1 MRRMRQN
8 NRVFGGALLAGL
20 VLAGGGGLA
29 AASGG
34 ARARASKVPLVNLTL
49 SSSTGLEPIAARYT
63 CDGAD
68 QSLPLSWGRI
78 PYGTVELAV
87 FIINSEPVH
96 GKFVVDWAVTGLKP
110 SLRKLSAGQLPAGA
124 VVGRNSFG
132 QARYS
137 ICPPRGARA
146 GYLIRLDALP
156 KRVGERPGFNA
167 PVQLTPVIRASS
179 FSGLLGF
186 SYKRR

>member
-1 MRRMRQN
+1 MRRMRQG

-49 SSSTGLEPIAARYT
+49 ASSTGLEPIAARYT

-96 GKFVVDWAVTGLKP
+96 GKFFVDWAVTGLKP
-110 SLRKLSAGQLPAGA
+110 SLRKLSPGQLPAGA

>member
-1 MRRMRQN
+1 MRRMRQIN
-8 NRVFGGALLAGL
+8 SVFGGALLA
-20 VLAGGGGLA
+20 VLALASGGGLA
-29 AASGG
+29 AASGQP
-34 ARARASKVPLVNLTL
+34 RAHASNEPLDNLTV

-68 QSLPLSWGRI
+68 QSPPLSWGRI
-78 PYGTVELAV
+78 PSGTVELALFV
-87 FIINSEPVH
+87 INSEPVH
-96 GKFVVDWAVTGLKP
+96 GKLFVDWAVTGLKP

-137 ICPPRGARA
+137 ICPSRGVHA
-146 GYLIRLDALP
+146 GYLVRLDALP
-156 KRVGERPGFNA
+156 KRVGERRGFNA
-167 PVQLTPVIRASS
+167 PVQLTPVNRASN

>member
-1 MRRMRQN
+1 MPGGRQTRRF
-8 NRVFGGALLAGL
+8 FGGAVLAGL
-20 VLAGGGGLA
+20 ALAGGGGLA
-29 AASGG
+29 AASSQP
-34 ARARASKVPLVNLTL
+34 RAHASKEPTLSLAL

-68 QSLPLSWGRI
+68 QSPPISWGRI
-78 PYGTVELAV
+78 PSGTVELALFV
-87 FIINSEPVH
+87 INDEPVH
-96 GKFVVDWAVTGLKP
+96 GKFFVDWAVTGLKP

-137 ICPPRGARA
+137 ICPSRGVHT
-146 GYLIRLDALP
+146 GYVVRLDALP

-167 PVQLTPVIRASS
+167 PVQLTPVTHASS
-179 FSGLLGF
+179 FFGLLGF

>member
-1 MRRMRQN
+1 MRRMRQS

-34 ARARASKVPLVNLTL
+34 ARAHASKVPLVNISLT
-49 SSSTGLEPIAARYT
+49 SSTGLEPIAARYT

-87 FIINSEPVH
+87 FVINDEPVR
-96 GKFVVDWAVTGLKP
+96 GKFFVDWAVTGLKP
-110 SLRKLSAGQLPAGA
+110 SLRKLSAGRLPSGA
-124 VVGRNSFG
+124 VVGRNGFG

-137 ICPPRGARA
+137 ICPPKGPRA

-167 PVQLTPVIRASS
+167 SAQLTPVTRASN
-179 FSGLLGF
+179 FSGVSGF
-186 SYKRR
+186 TYKRR